1 MPIVRHKFSQCGH
14 KALGLECPI
23 CKDLKKGILIEVNEG
38 GQKKLICPK
47 KSEREAM
54 KRKLKVDG
62 KEVDVQ
68 DLETAINNK
77 KK

>member
-23 CKDLKKGILIEVNEG
+23 CKDLKKGILIEVNES
-38 GQKKLICPK
+38 GQKKLVCPK

-54 KRKLKVDG
+54 KRKVKVGD
-62 KEVDVQ
+62 KEVDVKEI
-68 DLETAINNK
+68 ETAIKDK
-77 KK
+77 K